1 MNKKVTV
8 IGAGNVGA
16 FCAHRIWQSDCA
28 DVVMVDIVDGPP
40 KGKAA
45 DYMHSG
51 SIVRTN
57 ATIMGTTDYADTAN
71 SDVVVLTVRGKPP
84 DGNSNAPR
92 NPKLT
97 GRASGI
103 VNNRDV
109 LTEVT
114 KKALQYSPDCVMVV
128 VTNPVDVMSY
138 LVHRITGL
146 PKNRV
151 MGMAGMLDTSR
162 LKSYVADELKVSPN
176 DVNAC
181 IIGEHGGSMVPIPR
195 LTTVGV
201 VPITDLLPAEKIAEV
216 MEHAKRAAGD
226 VTKHVSPLTP
236 YYAPATAAAHMAEA
250 VSRDSKSVLPV
261 SAYLEG
267 EYGVNG
273 IFLGTP
279 AVIGAGGVER
289 ILEIKLT
296 QEEDA
301 LMKASA
307 QAVKGLVDALEELI
321 KS

>member
-1 MNKKVTV
+1 MDKKVTI

-16 FCAHRIWQSDCA
+16 ACAHRIWQRDCA
-28 DVVMVDIVDGPP
+28 DVVMVDIVEGPP

-45 DYMHSG
+45 DFMHSS
-51 SIVRTN
+51 SIVHTN
-57 ATIMGTTDYADTAN
+57 AKIIGTTDYADTAG
-71 SDVVVLTVRGKPP
+71 SDVVVITVKGQAPPKDPSKPH
-84 DGNSNAPR
+84 

-103 VNNRDV
+103 VNNREAV
-109 LTEVT
+109 IEAS
-114 KKALQYSPDCVMVV
+114 KKALEYSPDCVLLV

-138 LVHRITGL
+138 LLKKITGL
-146 PKNRV
+146 PKNRIV
-151 MGMAGMLDTSR
+151 GMAGVLDTSR
-162 LKSYVADELKVSPN
+162 LKLYVAEELNVSVY

-201 VPITDLLPAEKIAEV
+201 VPITDLIPAEKIEEIV
-216 MEHAKRAAGD
+216 EHAKKAASD
-226 VTKHVSPLTP
+226 VGIYIRPLSP
-236 YYAPATAAAHMAEA
+236 YYAPATAVAYMVEA
-250 VSRDSKSVLPV
+250 IVRDSKTVMPV
-261 SAYLEG
+261 STYLEG

-296 QEEDA
+296 PEEDA

-307 QAVKGLVDALEELI
+307 QSVQGLVDALEELL

>member
-1 MNKKVTV
+1 MDKKVTV

-16 FCAHRIWQSDCA
+16 TCAHRIWQRDCA
-28 DVVMVDIVDGPP
+28 DVVMVDIVEGPP
-40 KGKAA
+40 KGKSA
-45 DYMHSG
+45 DFMHSG

-57 ATIMGTTDYADTAN
+57 ASIMGTTDYADTAN
-71 SDVVVLTVRGKPP
+71 SDVVVIAVRGKPP
-84 DGNSNAPR
+84 EGDPNAPR

-103 VNNRDV
+103 VNNRDA
-109 LTEVT
+109 LTEVS

-128 VTNPVDVMSY
+128 VTNPVDVMAY
-138 LVHRITGL
+138 LVHKVTDL

-151 MGMAGMLDTSR
+151 MGMAGVLDTSR
-162 LKSYVADELKVSPN
+162 LKSYVAAELNVSPN

-181 IIGEHGGSMVPIPR
+181 ILGEHGGSMVPIPR

-201 VPITDLLPAEKIAEV
+201 VPITDLLPAEKIAEM
-216 MEHAKRAAGD
+216 MEHAVRAAGD
-226 VTKHVSPLTP
+226 VTKYIRPLTP

-250 VSRDSKSVLPV
+250 IVRDSKCVLPV

-289 ILEIKLT
+289 VLEIKLT
-296 QEEDA
+296 AEEDA
-301 LMKASA
+301 SMKASA
-307 QAVKGLVDALEELI
+307 QSVQGLVDALEELL